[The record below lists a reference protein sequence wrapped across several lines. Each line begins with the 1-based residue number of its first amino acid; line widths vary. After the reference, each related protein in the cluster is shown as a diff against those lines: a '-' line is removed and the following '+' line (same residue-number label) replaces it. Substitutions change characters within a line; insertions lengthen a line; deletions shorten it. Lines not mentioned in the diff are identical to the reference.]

1 MINYFVCWFVG
12 AFIFGAIEYFVMKL
26 RGKKLNAMDKGVAVC
41 LILLS
46 WVSIIIMVIAM
57 GIDYFS
63 YDPNSDDDGKED
75 YEETV

>member
-1 MINYFVCWFVG
+1 MIKFFVFWFVG

-26 RGKKLNAMDKGVAVC
+26 RSKKLTAMDKGVAIS

-46 WVSIIIMVIAM
+46 WLSIIIMVIAM
-57 GIDYFS
+57 GVDYFS
-63 YDPNSDDDGKED
+63 YDPNSDDDRKED